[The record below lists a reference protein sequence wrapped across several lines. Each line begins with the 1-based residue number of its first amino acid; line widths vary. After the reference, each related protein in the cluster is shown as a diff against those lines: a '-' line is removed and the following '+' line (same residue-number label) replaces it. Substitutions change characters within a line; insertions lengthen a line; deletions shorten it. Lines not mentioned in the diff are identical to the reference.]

1 MHEADVKRL
10 FRTMAAMNISTAF
23 AKRQSLVA
31 DATATI
37 TTMALPCLLL
47 AGAVAA
53 ALICCATTP
62 LLEHAVNP
70 GSVRVLLGLLA
81 LPLWLCL
88 LVVFG
93 ASLVSGAF
101 DVLTRRRSLQALGVL
116 LFVSALA
123 YVVGRSA
130 MAQQATPMV
139 LLPTLALAAAMLLRW
154 WRHG

>member
-1 MHEADVKRL
+1 MKRL
-10 FRTMAAMNISTAF
+10 FRTMAVMNTSTTLAN
-23 AKRQSLVA
+23 RQALVA
-31 DATATI
+31 DASATMRA
-37 TTMALPCLLL
+37 MALPCLLL
-47 AGAVAA
+47 ATAVAA

-93 ASLVSGAF
+93 ASLANGAF
-101 DVLTRRRSLQALGVL
+101 DWVTPRRPVQAVGVL
-116 LFVSALA
+116 LVVSVLA
-123 YVVGRSA
+123 YGVGRSA
-130 MAQQATPMV
+130 MAQHTTLMV

-154 WRHG
+154 WRHA